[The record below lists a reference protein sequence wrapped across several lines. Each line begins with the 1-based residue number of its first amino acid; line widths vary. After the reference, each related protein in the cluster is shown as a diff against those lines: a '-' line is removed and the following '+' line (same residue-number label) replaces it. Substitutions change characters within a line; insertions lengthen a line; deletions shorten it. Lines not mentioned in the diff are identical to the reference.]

1 MFNIF
6 GYSYHFKMFNE
17 IKNEVKYLCTLCL
30 YILES
35 IENVTTKLMIRFRPT
50 LDYIYKNLII

>member
-1 MFNIF
+1 MELSI
-6 GYSYHFKMFNE
+6 YVLY
-17 IKNEVKYLCTLCL
+17 T

-35 IENVTTKLMIRFRPT
+35 IENVTTKLMIQFRPT